1 MMQKIL
7 ILVLATFSG
16 FTLAQDRDVLL
27 DIQMGMEGL
36 KQAGKDPE
44 LLAQLM
50 RDMQDPEI
58 MAAAQEMMNDIK
70 CQAEMK
76 KFSKSKEFKESL
88 KTTKEMLSDPNQAA
102 AAEARM
108 EQMIKVGN
116 EEMKKKFMKAAV
128 ATMDAMA
135 NNPEMNDSM
144 VKMIIKVGNEEMKKK
159 YAMANDPEM
168 IVDSMAKIIMDPNFE
183 KQLVEMMKDPNFSV
197 VFVQMLKVGNEEI
210 KKKSMQTVDAT
221 MDVMA
226 NDPEMIDSMAKMI
239 IKVGNEEMKKKSMQT
254 VDTMDAMA
262 NDPEMIDSMAKMIKD
277 TNFQK
282 QLDEMMKDTNFV
294 ALVVVVVVLVVVV
307 IVDVAVRTYM
317 ESMQEM
323 LKDPSKKAK
332 FDQLAAGIKAA
343 LRGSDDLSNT
353 DPVNPF

>member
-16 FTLAQDRDVLL
+16 FTLAQDRDVLQ

-50 RDMQDPEI
+50 RDMQDPEM
-58 MAAAQEMMNDIK
+58 MAAAQEMMNDK
-70 CQAEMK
+70 KFQAEMK

-116 EEMKKKFMKAAV
+116 EEMKKK
-128 ATMDAMA
+128 
-135 NNPEMNDSM
+135 
-144 VKMIIKVGNEEMKKK
+144 
-159 YAMANDPEM
+159 
-168 IVDSMAKIIMDPNFE
+168 
-183 KQLVEMMKDPNFSV
+183 
-197 VFVQMLKVGNEEI
+197 
-210 KKKSMQTVDAT
+210 SMQTVDA
-221 MDVMA
+221 
-226 NDPEMIDSMAKMI
+226 
-239 IKVGNEEMKKKSMQT
+239 
-254 VDTMDAMA
+254 TMDAMA
-262 NDPEMIDSMAKMIKD
+262 NDPEMVDSMAKMIKD
-277 TNFQK
+277 PNFKK
-282 QLDEMMKDTNFV
+282 QLDEMMKDPNFR
-294 ALVVVVVVLVVVV
+294 A
-307 IVDVAVRTYM
+307 YM

-332 FDQLAAGIKAA
+332 FDQAAAGIKAA
-343 LRGSDDLSNT
+343 L
-353 DPVNPF
+353 